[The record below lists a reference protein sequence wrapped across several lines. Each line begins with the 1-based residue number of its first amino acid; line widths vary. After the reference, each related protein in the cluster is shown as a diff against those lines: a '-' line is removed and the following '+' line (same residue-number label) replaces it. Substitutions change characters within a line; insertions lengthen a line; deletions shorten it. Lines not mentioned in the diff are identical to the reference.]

1 MSSKTNWGELG
12 QDLLLKTERL
22 KAGFAAVVLQQSQ
35 ESLEQEIRDS
45 QRDSDAAHAKL
56 YGRGEQAQA
65 NGKSKMGDIYLG
77 DVKITSESK
86 SSNGLGALVKAAVG
100 TGLLG
105 TGAAVA
111 LGAAHLLRDKPEIVK
126 PPIAVVQPY
135 DDSDFEYR
143 IELGREK

>member
-12 QDLLLKTERL
+12 QDLLVKTERL
-22 KAGFAAVVLQQSQ
+22 KAGFAALVLQQSQ
-35 ESLEQEIRDS
+35 ESLDQELQNA
-45 QRDSDAAHAKL
+45 QRHSDAAHEKL
-56 YGRGEQAQA
+56 YGQGVEQTPV
-65 NGKSKMGDIYLG
+65 NGKSMGDLFLG
-77 DVKITSESK
+77 DVTVTSDPK